1 MNAKP
6 KGSKLIRADK
16 KLLDTLQYLLVLLT
30 FLAAEV
36 WAGLP
41 KGDSTTG
48 QLADKGDWI
57 GILTHNMDKLGAVLG
72 LILSFTA
79 LIWASFMLVSKF
91 QQAQS
96 GKAEWGSVL
105 VFAVATA
112 GALGFC
118 FFLIGKSESIIP

>member
-1 MNAKP
+1 MIRKCRETLLEKIRLLGVMFALCAFEVSAK
-6 KGSKLIRADK
+6 
-16 KLLDTLQYLLVLLT
+16 
-30 FLAAEV
+30 
-36 WAGLP
+36 LP
-41 KGDSTTG
+41 KGDQKT
-48 QLADKGDWI
+48 QDLAKEGDWI
-57 GILTHNMDKLGAVLG
+57 QILQHNMDKLGGVLG

-96 GKAEWGSVL
+96 GRAEWGSVL

-118 FFLIGKSESIIP
+118 FFLIGQSEAVIGSGT

>member
-1 MNAKP
+1 MKTLL
-6 KGSKLIRADK
+6 KRLQDRTLITFG
-16 KLLDTLQYLLVLLT
+16 LLL
-30 FLAAEV
+30 FFSFEAA
-36 WAGLP
+36 AGLP
-41 KGDSTTG
+41 KGDEKTQT
-48 QLADKGDWI
+48 LANEGDWVQ
-57 GILTHNMDKLGAVLG
+57 ILQHNMDRLGGILG

-96 GKAEWGSVL
+96 GRAEWGSVL

-118 FFLIGKSESIIP
+118 FFLIGQSEGIIGSGS